1 VIRWSSLVRA
11 IVLVV
16 LVAVTSLEPAFA
28 QGLRLTGLVVD
39 AATQAPVA
47 GAEVEVRNAG
57 GGPGYY
63 RTRTDATGAFTL
75 DRVAADRW
83 YAVTVMA
90 AGYSLWAVDNW
101 QFPAAQREA
110 RLTVPLDRAG
120 RTGFRGEVLEAL
132 EAVEFGGTVSYGELA
147 ALAGRPR
154 AARAV
159 GTAMSTNPIPILVP
173 CHRVLRAGGDIGE
186 YGGGIE
192 AKVWL
197 LAMEKAA
204 GRSAVGAGR

>member
-1 VIRWSSLVRA
+1 MLRAEDTASAVIVTPIGPLTVTTSDHGVVRIDFGALPA
-11 IVLVV
+11 IGA
-16 LVAVTSLEPAFA
+16 VARDPAPSAKAHLDLALTQLGDYFA
-28 QGLRLTGLVVD
+28 GER
-39 AATQAPVA
+39 
-47 GAEVEVRNAG
+47 
-57 GGPGYY
+57 
-63 RTRTDATGAFTL
+63 RTF
-75 DRVAADRW
+75 
-83 YAVTVMA
+83 
-90 AGYSLWAVDNW
+90 
-101 QFPAAQREA
+101 
-110 RLTVPLDRAG
+110 TVPLDRAG